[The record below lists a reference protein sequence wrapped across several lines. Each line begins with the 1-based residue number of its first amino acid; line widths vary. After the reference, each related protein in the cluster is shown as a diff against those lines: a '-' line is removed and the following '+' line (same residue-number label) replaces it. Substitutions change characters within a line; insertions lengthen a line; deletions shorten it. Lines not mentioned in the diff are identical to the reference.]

1 MSPTRSALL
10 LFATVGMC
18 NADES
23 LSEVARWPELVAQA
37 KDRAID
43 YPAVAARAD
52 RGDAQALSTIF
63 RLTPHTD
70 ASGAESHCTV
80 LRLLLQHL
88 GDKRFSRVL
97 RRQPRDIR
105 SHVTKAIDFDFGR
118 TWQKSFPLTYAL
130 GSHDTS
136 LINGE

>member
-10 LFATVGMC
+10 LFATVAKCIAG
-18 NADES
+18 ES

-37 KDRAID
+37 KDHGIY

-52 RGDAQALSTIF
+52 HGDAQALSTIF

-70 ASGAESHCTV
+70 GSGAESHCTV
-80 LRLLLQHL
+80 LRFLLQHL
-88 GDKRFSRVL
+88 GDKCFSQVL
-97 RRQPRDIR
+97 RRQPKDIR
-105 SHVTKAIDFDFGR
+105 SHVTEAIDFDFGR
-118 TWQKSFPLTYAL
+118 PWQKSFPLTYAL

-136 LINGE
+136 LFHGE